1 MCGRKAKL
9 FESLEN
15 QKEKEKE
22 EKFRKENYERKRSK
36 FSEGKFDP
44 EEEEEEKPKVR
55 LPSSYFAMHAYLRIR
70 IIYTV
75 RKFCDFQTFCI

>member
-36 FSEGKFDP
+36 FSERKFDP

-55 LPSSYFAMHAYLRIR
+55 LPSSYFCYACLFAYL
-70 IIYTV
+70 YHLH
-75 RKFCDFQTFCI
+75 C